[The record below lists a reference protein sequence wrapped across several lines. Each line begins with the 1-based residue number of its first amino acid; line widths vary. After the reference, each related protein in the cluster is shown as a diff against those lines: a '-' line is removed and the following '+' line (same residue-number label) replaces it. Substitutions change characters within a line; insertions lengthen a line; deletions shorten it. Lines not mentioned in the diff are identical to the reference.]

1 MSFYTSL
8 TGLKAATTELALTS
22 NNIANVGTSGF
33 KKSRAS
39 FGDIFAT
46 SPLQKSTSVVG
57 QGVSLK
63 EVRQEFSQGNVEFSS
78 NTLDLA
84 ISGEGF
90 FPLKSADGLTDIFT
104 RNGSF
109 VLNEQFNVVNSSG
122 QALLAAAVDS
132 SGKADLEKLSRLA
145 IPVSTSGQAKETSE
159 IQLALN
165 LPSDAEVIDAQ
176 FNRNNPATY
185 NKSTALSVYDSG
197 GNSYLATI
205 YYVKTANATANSPT
219 NKYQTY
225 VFVGDDQVNPALQQ
239 ATDDNQELLYVN
251 KYGVLKP
258 FSEVEDLL
266 VNRKTQKFSL
276 DDLTDVRTSVPA
288 TVEGAKLPNDLT
300 ADQGYNFS
308 SGSLSPAQLKNFM
321 TVDVDNSGNP
331 VTVDLSALGNNNV
344 KYTGVEI
351 ASIIQNQLNTKFGD
365 ERFFDLLSDSSRTFK
380 VNFTSGGTTSVVAV
394 DLGSTFDTDAK
405 KLSATTEQVVAAIQ
419 AKLDSAANVV
429 DGVNQGGLGTG
440 KVTVSYDYATREFL
454 FKPSSSADTVALNS
468 NSTNNLFKTSPT
480 LAAVDSNGSYGQTV
494 TPNGELQRVANE
506 QRYGIQVAYDG
517 AKQTFSFSS
526 GTTGD
531 TSQVDVNFS
540 VPTFAPSV
548 AAKSTFTAGD
558 TFTND
563 KVTVLTMGDAVM
575 SVTNDANA
583 TIDELITA
591 LKANANFDAS
601 KHQIEKDA
609 DGNLAAT
616 MLVAGAKTI
625 SLTNDG
631 AVKTAVVGADKTVA
645 GADNGATSGAL
656 DADGNKTLQ
665 ANLASAAFMGFEV
678 TGTADSKYSELPSDE
693 AVRGVVSLP
702 AIAQGSSIAVNVNNN
717 FSVDV
722 SNNTFVVS
730 VDDVKGTLVL
740 PTGSGY
746 TLDSF
751 IVELEK
757 GINQLA
763 SENGSTVSGVQV
775 AYDAT
780 TNGLVFTSGTTGTDS
795 FIKVSGSATWGLA
808 NIGSGRGTTTTW
820 IKPSQSADTVN
831 GVSVNKYIDEF
842 GVETASADGFS
853 TLPEWSPI
861 FLDKGELTFDT
872 SGNLVSPTGG
882 AQLDTVFLAGGRG
895 ALNLSIDYTGTT
907 QFSQA
912 FAVKAQSQDGSPEGD
927 LVGVDIGDDG
937 LVVASYSNGSQESLG
952 KIVLTT
958 FASNEGLRQN
968 GDSSYLSSAKSGAA
982 AFGEAGTAGFGTIR
996 AGARER
1002 SNVDLTTELVGLI
1015 TAQRNFQ
1022 ANAKAIETSSA
1033 LTSAIINI
1041 RS

>member
-145 IPVSTSGQAKETSE
+145 IPVSTSGQATETSE

-165 LPSDAEVIDAQ
+165 LPSDAEVIETQ
-176 FNRNNPATY
+176 FNRNNPNTY

-205 YYVKTANATANSPT
+205 YYVKTANATASAPT
-219 NKYQTY
+219 NKYQTF

-239 ATDDNQELLYVN
+239 ATDDNQEPLYVN
-251 KYGVLKP
+251 KYGVLQP
-258 FSEVEDLL
+258 FSAVEDLL
-266 VNRKTQKFSL
+266 VNRKTKKFSL

-300 ADQGYNFS
+300 ADQGFNFNTAVAGGAFS
-308 SGSLSPAQLKNFM
+308 TAQLKNFM

-331 VTVDLSALGNNNV
+331 ATVDLSALASNNRN
-344 KYTGVEI
+344 YTGVEL

-365 ERFFDLLSDSSRTFK
+365 ERFFDLSTASSRTFK
-380 VNFTSGGTTSVVAV
+380 VNFTSGGATTVANV
-394 DLGSTFDTDAK
+394 DLAATFDTDAK
-405 KLSATTEQVVAAIQ
+405 KLTATTDQVVAAIQ
-419 AKLDSAANVV
+419 AKLDAATNA
-429 DGVNQGGLGTG
+429 GGLGAD
-440 KVTVSYDYATREFL
+440 KVNVSYDYATREFL
-454 FKPSSSADTVALNS
+454 FNPASSGDTVALS
-468 NSTNNLFKTSPT
+468 SAATNNLFKTTPT
-480 LAAVDSNGSYGQTV
+480 LANVDATGSYGQTV
-494 TPNGELQRVANE
+494 TPNGALQRVANE
-506 QRYGIQVAYDG
+506 QRYGINVEYDG

-540 VPTFAPSV
+540 VPTF
-548 AAKSTFTAGD
+548 
-558 TFTND
+558 
-563 KVTVLTMGDAVM
+563 
-575 SVTNDANA
+575 NA
-583 TIDELITA
+583 TT
-591 LKANANFDAS
+591 
-601 KHQIEKDA
+601 
-609 DGNLAAT
+609 GVPT
-616 MLVAGAKTI
+616 
-625 SLTNDG
+625 G
-631 AVKTAVVGADKTVA
+631 AVDGE
-645 GADNGATSGAL
+645 
-656 DADGNKTLQ
+656 GNKTLQ
-665 ANLASAAFMGFEV
+665 ANLVSASFMGFEV
-678 TGTADSKYSELPSDE
+678 TGTADSKYSELPSAE

-702 AIAQGSSIAVNVNNN
+702 ATSQGSSIAVNVNNN
-717 FSVDV
+717 FSVDA

-740 PTGSGY
+740 PTSSGY

-763 SENGSTVSGVQV
+763 SSNGNTVSGVKV
-775 AYDAT
+775 AYDSA

-842 GVETASADGFS
+842 GVETASADGYS
-853 TLPEWSPI
+853 TLPEFSPI

>member
-90 FPLKSADGLTDIFT
+90 FPLKSADGLTDIYT

-145 IPVSTSGQAKETSE
+145 IPVSTSGQATETSE

-165 LPSDAEVIDAQ
+165 LPSDAEVIDAP

-300 ADQGYNFS
+300 ADQGFNFNS
-308 SGSLSPAQLKNFM
+308 AVSGGAFTTAQLKNFM

-331 VTVDLSALGNNNV
+331 ATVDLSALADENRN
-344 KYTGVEI
+344 YTGVEL
-351 ASIIQNQLNTKFGD
+351 ATIIQNQLNVKFGD
-365 ERFFDLLSDSSRTFK
+365 ERYFDLTTASARTFK
-380 VNFTSGGTTSVVAV
+380 VNLTSGGTTTVSSI
-394 DLGSTFDTDAK
+394 DLSTAFTTDAER
-405 KLSATTEQVVAAIQ
+405 LTATADQVVAAIQ
-419 AKLDSAANVV
+419 SQLDT
-429 DGVNQGGLGTG
+429 DLGAG
-440 KVTVSYDYATREFL
+440 EVTASYDFATREFL
-454 FKPSSSADTVALNS
+454 FQPSSSSDTVALS
-468 NSTNNLFKTSPT
+468 SDATNNLFKTSPT
-480 LAAVDSNGSYGQTV
+480 LVPVDSLGSYGQTV
-494 TPNGELQRVANE
+494 APNGELQRVSNE
-506 QRYGIQVAYDG
+506 QRYGIKVSYDG

-540 VPTFAPSV
+540 VPTFDATTGVPTG
-548 AAKSTFTAGD
+548 A
-558 TFTND
+558 TN
-563 KVTVLTMGDAVM
+563 
-575 SVTNDANA
+575 
-583 TIDELITA
+583 
-591 LKANANFDAS
+591 
-601 KHQIEKDA
+601 A
-609 DGNLAAT
+609 DGT
-616 MLVAGAKTI
+616 
-625 SLTNDG
+625 LT
-631 AVKTAVVGADKTVA
+631 
-645 GADNGATSGAL
+645 L
-656 DADGNKTLQ
+656 E
-665 ANLASAAFMGFEV
+665 ANLPSASFMGFEV
-678 TGTADSKYSELPSDE
+678 TGTSDSLYSELPSED

-702 AIAQGSSIAVNVNNN
+702 AVSRGSSIAVNVNNN
-717 FSVDV
+717 FSVDA

-763 SENGSTVSGVQV
+763 SDNGSTVSGVSVQ
-775 AYDAT
+775 YDSE

-982 AFGEAGTAGFGTIR
+982 TFGEAGTAGFGTIR

>member
-145 IPVSTSGQAKETSE
+145 IPVSTSGQAQETSE

-165 LPSDAEVIDAQ
+165 LPSDAEVIEAQ

-239 ATDDNQELLYVN
+239 ATDDNGELLFVN

-276 DDLTDVRTSVPA
+276 DDLNDVRTSVPA

-300 ADQGYNFS
+300 ADQGFNFS
-308 SGSLSPAQLKNFM
+308 TGVTNGDFTAAQLKNFL
-321 TVDVDNSGNP
+321 TVDVDNSGSP
-331 VTVDLSALGNNNV
+331 VTVDLSALAANDR
-344 KYTGVEI
+344 KYTGVELATI
-351 ASIIQNQLNTKFGD
+351 MQNQLNVKFGD
-365 ERFFDLLSDSSRTFK
+365 ERYFDLTTASARTFQ
-380 VNFTSGGTTSVVAV
+380 VNFTTGTTTTTANI
-394 DLGSTFDTDAK
+394 DLGTAFTTDAAR
-405 KLSATTEQVVAAIQ
+405 LSATTEQVVTALQTQIDAAIG
-419 AKLDSAANVV
+419 AGNV
-429 DGVNQGGLGTG
+429 TA
-440 KVTVSYDYATREFL
+440 SYDYANREFR
-454 FKPSSSADTVALNS
+454 FKPTASADTVSLSSAA
-468 NSTNNLFKTSPT
+468 TNNLFKTTPT
-480 LAAVDSNGSYGQTV
+480 LVPVDANGSYNATV
-494 TPNGELQRVANE
+494 TPNGGLQRVANE
-506 QRYGIQVAYDG
+506 QRYGIGVEYDG
-517 AKQTFSFSS
+517 ARQTFSFSS

-531 TSQVDVNFS
+531 TSQIDVNFS
-540 VPTFAPSV
+540 VPAF
-548 AAKSTFTAGD
+548 
-558 TFTND
+558 
-563 KVTVLTMGDAVM
+563 
-575 SVTNDANA
+575 DANGVPTGA
-583 TIDELITA
+583 V
-591 LKANANFDAS
+591 DA
-601 KHQIEKDA
+601 Q
-609 DGNLAAT
+609 GNKILQTNLPAAT
-616 MLVAGAKTI
+616 
-625 SLTNDG
+625 
-631 AVKTAVVGADKTVA
+631 
-645 GADNGATSGAL
+645 
-656 DADGNKTLQ
+656 
-665 ANLASAAFMGFEV
+665 FMGFEV
-678 TGTADSKYSELPSDE
+678 TNTADSLYSQVPSDD

-702 AIAQGSSIAVNVNNN
+702 AVSRGSSIAVNVNNN
-717 FSVDV
+717 FSVDA

-730 VDDVKGTLVL
+730 VDDVKGTLVI

-751 IVELEK
+751 IIELEK

-763 SENGSTVSGVQV
+763 SENGNTVSGVSV
-775 AYDAT
+775 EYDPNS
-780 TNGLVFTSGTTGTDS
+780 NGLVFTSGTTGTDS

-808 NIGSGRGTTTTW
+808 NIGSGRGETTTW
-820 IKPSQSADTVN
+820 IKPSQSADEVN
-831 GVSVNKYIDEF
+831 GVSINKYIDEF
-842 GVETASADGFS
+842 GNETASADGFT
-853 TLPEWSPI
+853 TLPEFSPI
-861 FLDKGELTFDT
+861 YLDKGELTFDT

-982 AFGEAGTAGFGTIR
+982 TFGEAGTAGFGTIR

>member
-145 IPVSTSGQAKETSE
+145 IPVSTSGQAQETSE

-165 LPSDAEVIDAQ
+165 LPSDAEVIEAQ

-239 ATDDNQELLYVN
+239 ATDDNGEKMFVN

-276 DDLTDVRTSVPA
+276 DDLNDVRTSVPA

-300 ADQGYNFS
+300 ADQGFNFS
-308 SGSLSPAQLKNFM
+308 TGVTNGDFTAAQLKNFL
-321 TVDVDNSGNP
+321 TVDVDNSGSP
-331 VTVDLSALGNNNV
+331 VTVDLSALAANDR
-344 KYTGVEI
+344 KYTGVELATI
-351 ASIIQNQLNTKFGD
+351 MQNQLNVKFGD
-365 ERFFDLLSDSSRTFK
+365 ERYFDLTTASARTFQ
-380 VNFTSGGTTSVVAV
+380 VNFTTGTTTTTANI
-394 DLGSTFDTDAK
+394 DLGTAFTTDAAR
-405 KLSATTEQVVAAIQ
+405 LTATTEQVVTALQTQIDAAIG
-419 AKLDSAANVV
+419 AGNV
-429 DGVNQGGLGTG
+429 TA
-440 KVTVSYDYATREFL
+440 SYDYANREFR
-454 FKPSSSADTVALNS
+454 FKPTASADTVSLSSAA
-468 NSTNNLFKTSPT
+468 TNNLFKTTPT
-480 LAAVDSNGSYGQTV
+480 LVPVDANGSYNATV
-494 TPNGELQRVANE
+494 TPNGGLQRVANE
-506 QRYGIQVAYDG
+506 QRYGIGVEYDG
-517 AKQTFSFSS
+517 ARQTFSFSS

-531 TSQVDVNFS
+531 TSQIDVNFS
-540 VPTFAPSV
+540 VPAF
-548 AAKSTFTAGD
+548 
-558 TFTND
+558 
-563 KVTVLTMGDAVM
+563 
-575 SVTNDANA
+575 DANGVP
-583 TIDELITA
+583 T
-591 LKANANFDAS
+591 
-601 KHQIEKDA
+601 
-609 DGNLAAT
+609 
-616 MLVAGAKTI
+616 
-625 SLTNDG
+625 G
-631 AVKTAVVGADKTVA
+631 AV
-645 GADNGATSGAL
+645 
-656 DADGNKTLQ
+656 DAQGNKTLQ
-665 ANLASAAFMGFEV
+665 TNLPAATFMGFEV
-678 TGTADSKYSELPSDE
+678 TNTADSLYSQLPSDD

-702 AIAQGSSIAVNVNNN
+702 AVSRGSSIAVNVNNN
-717 FSVDV
+717 FSVDA

-730 VDDVKGTLVL
+730 VDDVKGTLVI

-751 IVELEK
+751 IIELEK

-763 SENGSTVSGVQV
+763 SENGNTVSGVSV
-775 AYDAT
+775 EYDPNS
-780 TNGLVFTSGTTGTDS
+780 NGLVFTSGTTGTDS

-808 NIGSGRGTTTTW
+808 NIGSGRGETTTW
-820 IKPSQSADTVN
+820 IKPSQSADEVN
-831 GVSVNKYIDEF
+831 GVSINKYIDEF
-842 GVETASADGFS
+842 GNETASADGFT
-853 TLPEWSPI
+853 TLPEFSPI
-861 FLDKGELTFDT
+861 YLDKGELTFDT

-982 AFGEAGTAGFGTIR
+982 TFGEAGTAGFGTIR

>member
-145 IPVSTSGQAKETSE
+145 IPVSTSGQATETSE

-165 LPSDAEVIDAQ
+165 LPSDAEVIEAQ
-176 FNRNNPATY
+176 FNRNNPNTY

-205 YYVKTANATANSPT
+205 YYVKTANATASAPT

-239 ATDDNQELLYVN
+239 ATDPNQERLYVN
-251 KYGVLKP
+251 KYGVLQP
-258 FSEVEDLL
+258 FSAVEDLL

-300 ADQGYNFS
+300 ADQGFNFKAAVTANEFS
-308 SGSLSPAQLKNFM
+308 SAQLKNFM

-331 VTVDLSALGNNNV
+331 ATVDLSALALNDR
-344 KYTGVEI
+344 KYTGVEL

-365 ERFFDLLSDSSRTFK
+365 ERFFDLSTASSRTFK
-380 VNFTSGGTTSVVAV
+380 VNFTSGGATTVANV
-394 DLGSTFDTDAK
+394 DLAGTFDTDAK
-405 KLSATTEQVVAAIQ
+405 KLAATTDQVVAAIQ
-419 AKLDSAANVV
+419 AKLDAATSA
-429 DGVNQGGLGTG
+429 GGLGAD
-440 KVTVSYDYATREFL
+440 KVNVSYDYATREFL
-454 FKPSSSADTVALNS
+454 FKPASSADTVALS
-468 NSTNNLFKTSPT
+468 SAATNNLFKTTPT
-480 LAAVDSNGSYGQTV
+480 LATVDANGSYGQTV
-494 TPNGELQRVANE
+494 TPNGALQRVANE
-506 QRYGIQVAYDG
+506 QRYGINVAYDG

-540 VPTFAPSV
+540 VPKF
-548 AAKSTFTAGD
+548 
-558 TFTND
+558 
-563 KVTVLTMGDAVM
+563 
-575 SVTNDANA
+575 NA
-583 TIDELITA
+583 TTGAPTGAVDG
-591 LKANANFDAS
+591 
-601 KHQIEKDA
+601 
-609 DGNLAAT
+609 DGNLE
-616 MLVAGAKTI
+616 LE
-625 SLTNDG
+625 
-631 AVKTAVVGADKTVA
+631 
-645 GADNGATSGAL
+645 
-656 DADGNKTLQ
+656 
-665 ANLASAAFMGFEV
+665 ANLVSAAFMGFEV
-678 TGTADSKYSELPSDE
+678 TGTTDSKYSELPSEE

-702 AIAQGSSIAVNVNNN
+702 AISQGSSIAVNVNNN
-717 FSVDV
+717 FSVDA

-740 PTGSGY
+740 PTSSGY

-763 SENGSTVSGVQV
+763 SANGSTVSGVKV
-775 AYDAT
+775 AYDSA

>member
-145 IPVSTSGQAKETSE
+145 IPVSTSGQAQETSE

-165 LPSDAEVIDAQ
+165 LPSDAEVIEAQ

-239 ATDDNQELLYVN
+239 ATDDNGELLFVN

-276 DDLTDVRTSVPA
+276 DDLNDVRTSVPA

-300 ADQGYNFS
+300 ADQGFNFS
-308 SGSLSPAQLKNFM
+308 TGITNGDFTAGQLKNFL
-321 TVDVDNSGNP
+321 TVDVDNSGSP
-331 VTVDLSALGNNNV
+331 VTVDLSALAANDR
-344 KYTGVEI
+344 KYTGVELATI
-351 ASIIQNQLNTKFGD
+351 MQNQLNVKFGD
-365 ERFFDLLSDSSRTFK
+365 ERYFDLTTASARTFQ
-380 VNFTSGGTTSVVAV
+380 VNFTTGTTTTTANI
-394 DLGSTFDTDAK
+394 DLGTAFTTDAARVT
-405 KLSATTEQVVAAIQ
+405 ATTEQVVTALQTQIDAAIG
-419 AKLDSAANVV
+419 AGNV
-429 DGVNQGGLGTG
+429 TA
-440 KVTVSYDYATREFL
+440 SYDYANREFR
-454 FKPSSSADTVALNS
+454 FKPTASADTVSLSSAA
-468 NSTNNLFKTSPT
+468 TNNLFKTTPT
-480 LAAVDSNGSYGQTV
+480 LVPVDANGSYNATV
-494 TPNGELQRVANE
+494 TPNGGLQRVANE
-506 QRYGIQVAYDG
+506 QRYGIGVEYDG
-517 AKQTFSFSS
+517 ARQTFSFSS

-531 TSQVDVNFS
+531 TSQIDVNFS
-540 VPTFAPSV
+540 VPAF
-548 AAKSTFTAGD
+548 
-558 TFTND
+558 
-563 KVTVLTMGDAVM
+563 
-575 SVTNDANA
+575 DANGVP
-583 TIDELITA
+583 T
-591 LKANANFDAS
+591 
-601 KHQIEKDA
+601 
-609 DGNLAAT
+609 
-616 MLVAGAKTI
+616 
-625 SLTNDG
+625 G
-631 AVKTAVVGADKTVA
+631 AV
-645 GADNGATSGAL
+645 
-656 DADGNKTLQ
+656 DAQGNKTLQ
-665 ANLASAAFMGFEV
+665 TNLPAATFMGFEV
-678 TGTADSKYSELPSDE
+678 TNTADSLYSQLPSDD

-702 AIAQGSSIAVNVNNN
+702 AVSRGSSIAVNVNNN
-717 FSVDV
+717 FSVDA

-730 VDDVKGTLVL
+730 VDDVKGTLVI

-751 IVELEK
+751 IIELEK

-763 SENGSTVSGVQV
+763 SENGNTVSGVSV
-775 AYDAT
+775 EYDPNS
-780 TNGLVFTSGTTGTDS
+780 NGLVFTSGTTGTDS

-808 NIGSGRGTTTTW
+808 NIGSGRGETTTW
-820 IKPSQSADTVN
+820 IKPSQSADEVN
-831 GVSVNKYIDEF
+831 GVSINKYIDEF
-842 GVETASADGFS
+842 GNETASADGFT
-853 TLPEWSPI
+853 TLPEFSPI
-861 FLDKGELTFDT
+861 YLDKGELTFDT

-982 AFGEAGTAGFGTIR
+982 TFGEAGTAGFGTIR

>member
-145 IPVSTSGQAKETSE
+145 IPVSTSGQALETSQIE
-159 IQLALN
+159 LALN
-165 LPSDAEVIDAQ
+165 LPSDAEVITAP
-176 FNRNNPATY
+176 FNRNNPDTY
-185 NKSTALSVYDSG
+185 NKSTALSVYDAG

-205 YYVKTANATANSPT
+205 YYVKTANATANSPS

-239 ATDDNQELLYVN
+239 VTDDNLEEVYVN

-266 VNRKTQKFSL
+266 VNRKTQKFAL

-288 TVEGAKLPNDLT
+288 TVVGSKLPNDLT
-300 ADQGYNFS
+300 ADQGFNFS
-308 SGSLSPAQLKNFM
+308 TSAYTAADLRNFM
-321 TVDVDNSGNP
+321 TVDIDDSGNP
-331 VTVDLSALGNNNV
+331 VTVDLSSFKSENRNI
-344 KYTGVEI
+344 TGVEL
-351 ASIIQNQLNTKFGD
+351 AQFIQNQLNVKFGD
-365 ERFFDLLSDSSRTFK
+365 DRYFDLTTTSSQTFT
-380 VNFTSGGTTSVVAV
+380 VNYADTSGTTTVDV
-394 DLGSTFDTDAK
+394 DLGTTFN
-405 KLSATTEQVVAAIQ
+405 TEQLQRTATVDAVVEDIQ
-419 AKLDSAANVV
+419 SQIDATLTN
-429 DGVNQGGLGTG
+429 GE
-440 KVTVSYDYATREFL
+440 VTVSYDFASRTFRFM
-454 FKPSSSADTVALNS
+454 PSSSSDTVSLSSA
-468 NSTNNLFKTSPT
+468 STNNLFKTTPT
-480 LAAVDSNGSYGQTV
+480 PSAVDSDGLYGETI
-494 TPNGELQRVANE
+494 TPNGELIRAASE
-506 QRYGIQVAYDG
+506 QRFGMGVSYDG
-517 AKQTFSFSS
+517 AQQTFSFSS

-531 TSQVDVNFS
+531 TSQIALNFS
-540 VPTFAPSV
+540 VPEYDTTS
-548 AAKSTFTAGD
+548 GD
-558 TFTND
+558 QLLDN
-563 KVTVLTMGDAVM
+563 
-575 SVTNDANA
+575 
-583 TIDELITA
+583 
-591 LKANANFDAS
+591 
-601 KHQIEKDA
+601 
-609 DGNLAAT
+609 DGNLTGTLTAQVDFAT
-616 MLVAGAKTI
+616 
-625 SLTNDG
+625 
-631 AVKTAVVGADKTVA
+631 
-645 GADNGATSGAL
+645 
-656 DADGNKTLQ
+656 
-665 ANLASAAFMGFEV
+665 FMGFEV
-678 TGTADSKYSELPSDE
+678 TGTTDSQYSELPSDE
-693 AVRGVVSLP
+693 AIRGVVSLP
-702 AIAQGSSIAVNVNNN
+702 AITRGSSIAVNVNNN
-717 FSVDV
+717 FSVDA

-730 VDDVKGTLVL
+730 VNDVKGTLVL
-740 PTGSGY
+740 PTSSGY

-751 IVELEK
+751 IIELEK

-763 SENGSTVSGVQV
+763 SDSGSTVSGVTV
-775 AYDAT
+775 EYDPDS
-780 TNGLVFTSGTTGTDS
+780 NGLVFTTGTTGTDS
-795 FIKVSGSATWGLA
+795 FIKVSGSATWGMA
-808 NIGSGRGTTTTW
+808 NIESGRGTTTTW
-820 IKPSQSADTVN
+820 IKPRQSADIVN
-831 GVSVNKYIDEF
+831 NVAVNKYIDEF
-842 GVETASADGFS
+842 GNETASADGFS

-895 ALNLSIDYTGTT
+895 ALNLNIDYTGTT

-912 FAVKAQSQDGSPEGD
+912 FAVKSQSQDGSPEGD

-952 KIVLTT
+952 KIVLVT
-958 FASNEGLRQN
+958 FPSNEGLRQN

-982 AFGEAGTAGFGTIR
+982 TFGEAGTAGFGTIR

>member
-145 IPVSTSGQAKETSE
+145 IPVSTSGQAQETSE

-165 LPSDAEVIDAQ
+165 LPSDAEVIDVP
-176 FNRNNPATY
+176 FNRNNSATY

-239 ATDDNQELLYVN
+239 ATDDNGELLFVN

-276 DDLTDVRTSVPA
+276 DDLNDVRTSVPA

-300 ADQGYNFS
+300 ADQGFNFKTAVGNNDFS
-308 SGSLSPAQLKNFM
+308 TAQLKNFL

-331 VTVDLSALGNNNV
+331 VTVDLSSLATNDR
-344 KYTGVEI
+344 KYTGVEL
-351 ASIIQNQLNTKFGD
+351 ATFIQNQLNVKFGD
-365 ERFFDLLSDSSRTFK
+365 ERYFDLTTASSRTFK
-380 VNFTSGGTTSVVAV
+380 VNFTSGGATTVANV
-394 DLGSTFDTDAK
+394 DLATTFDTDAK
-405 KLSATTEQVVAAIQ
+405 KLAATTDQVVAAIQ
-419 AKLDSAANVV
+419 AKLDAATSA
-429 DGVNQGGLGTG
+429 GGLGAG

-454 FKPSSSADTVALNS
+454 FKPASSSDTVALS
-468 NSTNNLFKTSPT
+468 SAATNNLFKTTPT
-480 LAAVDSNGSYGQTV
+480 LAPVDATGSYGQTV
-494 TPNGELQRVANE
+494 TPNGALQRVANE
-506 QRYGIQVAYDG
+506 QRYGINVEYDG
-517 AKQTFSFSS
+517 ARQTFSFSS

-531 TSQVDVNFS
+531 TSQIDVNFS
-540 VPTFAPSV
+540 VPTF
-548 AAKSTFTAGD
+548 
-558 TFTND
+558 
-563 KVTVLTMGDAVM
+563 
-575 SVTNDANA
+575 NA
-583 TIDELITA
+583 TTGIPT
-591 LKANANFDAS
+591 
-601 KHQIEKDA
+601 
-609 DGNLAAT
+609 
-616 MLVAGAKTI
+616 
-625 SLTNDG
+625 G
-631 AVKTAVVGADKTVA
+631 AVDGQGDKTLE
-645 GADNGATSGAL
+645 T
-656 DADGNKTLQ
+656 
-665 ANLASAAFMGFEV
+665 NLPAAAFMGFEV
-678 TGTADSKYSELPSDE
+678 TNTTDSLYQELPSDE

-702 AIAQGSSIAVNVNNN
+702 AISQGSSIAVNVNNN
-717 FSVDV
+717 FSVDA

-730 VDDVKGTLVL
+730 VDDVKGTLVI

-751 IVELEK
+751 IIELEK

-763 SENGSTVSGVQV
+763 SENGNTVSGVTV
-775 AYDAT
+775 EYDSN

-820 IKPSQSADTVN
+820 IKPSQAADVVN
-831 GVSVNKYIDEF
+831 GVSINKYIDEF
-842 GVETASADGFS
+842 GNETASADGFT
-853 TLPEWSPI
+853 TLPEFSPI

-982 AFGEAGTAGFGTIR
+982 TFGEAGTAGFGTIR

>member
-90 FPLKSADGLTDIFT
+90 FPLKSADGLTDIYT

-145 IPVSTSGQAKETSE
+145 IPVSTSGQATETSE

-239 ATDDNQELLYVN
+239 ATDENQELLYVN

-300 ADQGYNFS
+300 ADQGFNFS
-308 SGSLSPAQLKNFM
+308 AGVTGGTFTAAQLKNFM

-331 VTVDLSALGNNNV
+331 ATVDLSSLADNNK
-344 KYTGVEI
+344 KYTGVEL
-351 ASIIQNQLNTKFGD
+351 AGIIQNQLNVKFGD
-365 ERFFDLLSDSSRTFK
+365 ERYFDLTTDSARTFK
-380 VNFTSGGTTSVVAV
+380 VNFTTGGSTTVAAV
-394 DLGSTFDTDAK
+394 DLSTAFTTDAAR
-405 KLSATTEQVVAAIQ
+405 LTATTEQVVDAIQ
-419 AKLDSAANVV
+419 AQLDETLG
-429 DGVNQGGLGTG
+429 DGE
-440 KVTVSYDYATREFL
+440 VTASYDYAGREFL
-454 FKPSSSADTVALNS
+454 FNAASSSDTVTLSSDA
-468 NSTNNLFKTSPT
+468 TNNLFRTTPT
-480 LAAVDSNGSYGQTV
+480 VVAVDSNGSYGQTV

-506 QRYGIQVAYDG
+506 QRYGIKVSYDG

-540 VPTFAPSV
+540 VPTF
-548 AAKSTFTAGD
+548 
-558 TFTND
+558 
-563 KVTVLTMGDAVM
+563 
-575 SVTNDANA
+575 NA
-583 TIDELITA
+583 TTGVPTGA
-591 LKANANFDAS
+591 A
-601 KHQIEKDA
+601 DA
-609 DGNLAAT
+609 DGNP
-616 MLVAGAKTI
+616 
-625 SLTNDG
+625 
-631 AVKTAVVGADKTVA
+631 
-645 GADNGATSGAL
+645 
-656 DADGNKTLQ
+656 TLQ
-665 ANLASAAFMGFEV
+665 ANLASASFMGFEV
-678 TGTADSKYSELPSDE
+678 TGTADSLYSELPSEE

-702 AIAQGSSIAVNVNNN
+702 AVSQGSSIAVNVNNN
-717 FSVDV
+717 FSVDA

-763 SENGSTVSGVQV
+763 SDNGSTVSGVSV
-775 AYDAT
+775 NYDPES
-780 TNGLVFTSGTTGTDS
+780 NGLVFTSGTTGTDS

-820 IKPSQSADTVN
+820 IKPSQSADSVN

>member
-90 FPLKSADGLTDIFT
+90 FPLKSADGLTDIYT

-145 IPVSTSGQAKETSE
+145 IPVSTSGQATETSE

-239 ATDDNQELLYVN
+239 ATDENQELLYVN

-300 ADQGYNFS
+300 ADQGYNFNAAVA
-308 SGSLSPAQLKNFM
+308 GGAFTAAQLKNFM

-331 VTVDLSALGNNNV
+331 ATVDLSALASNNV
-344 KYTGVEI
+344 NYTGVEI
-351 ASIIQNQLNTKFGD
+351 ASIIQNQLNSKFGD
-365 ERFFDLLSDSSRTFK
+365 ERFYDLSTASARTFK
-380 VNFTSGGTTSVVAV
+380 VNFTSGGNTTVAAI
-394 DLGSTFDTDAK
+394 DLGTTFTTDAA
-405 KLSATTEQVVAAIQ
+405 KLSATTDQVVAAIQ
-419 AKLDSAANVV
+419 AKLDSATDA
-429 DGVNQGGLGTG
+429 GGLGAD
-440 KVTVSYDYATREFL
+440 KVTVSYDYASREFL
-454 FKPSSSADTVALNS
+454 FKPSSSADSVALS
-468 NSTNNLFKTSPT
+468 SAATNNLFKTSPT
-480 LAAVDSNGSYGQTV
+480 LATVDSNGSYGQTV
-494 TPNGELQRVANE
+494 TPNGDLQRVANE

-540 VPTFAPSV
+540 VPTF
-548 AAKSTFTAGD
+548 
-558 TFTND
+558 
-563 KVTVLTMGDAVM
+563 
-575 SVTNDANA
+575 
-583 TIDELITA
+583 
-591 LKANANFDAS
+591 
-601 KHQIEKDA
+601 DA
-609 DGNLAAT
+609 DTGVPT
-616 MLVAGAKTI
+616 
-625 SLTNDG
+625 G
-631 AVKTAVVGADKTVA
+631 AVDG
-645 GADNGATSGAL
+645 
-656 DADGNKTLQ
+656 DGNKTLQ
-665 ANLASAAFMGFEV
+665 ANLESAAFMGFEV
-678 TGTADSKYSELPSDE
+678 TGTADSKYSELPSDD

-717 FSVDV
+717 FSVDA

-740 PTGSGY
+740 PTSSGY

-751 IVELEK
+751 IIELEK

-763 SENGSTVSGVQV
+763 STNGSTVSGVKV
-775 AYDAT
+775 AYDAA

>member
-46 SPLQKSTSVVG
+46 SPLQKSTAVVG

-90 FPLKSADGLTDIFT
+90 FPLKSADGLTDIYT

-145 IPVSTSGQAKETSE
+145 IPVSTSGQATETSE

-165 LPSDAEVIDAQ
+165 LPSDAEVIDAP

-239 ATDDNQELLYVN
+239 ATDDNQERLYVN
-251 KYGVLKP
+251 QYGVLKP

-308 SGSLSPAQLKNFM
+308 TAVSGGAFTAAQLKNFM

-331 VTVDLSALGNNNV
+331 ATVDLSSLASDNRN
-344 KYTGVEI
+344 YTGVEL
-351 ASIIQNQLNTKFGD
+351 ATIIQNQLNTKFGD
-365 ERFFDLLSDSSRTFK
+365 ERFFDLSTGSSRTFK
-380 VNFTSGGTTSVVAV
+380 VNFTTGGATTVASV
-394 DLGSTFDTDAK
+394 DLGATFDTDAK
-405 KLSATTEQVVAAIQ
+405 KLAATTGQVVAAIQ
-419 AKLDSAANVV
+419 AKLNAATSA
-429 DGVNQGGLGTG
+429 GGLGAD
-440 KVTVSYDYATREFL
+440 KVKVSYDYATREFL
-454 FKPSSSADTVALNS
+454 FKPTSSGDAVALSSSA
-468 NSTNNLFKTSPT
+468 TNNLFKTSPT
-480 LAAVDSNGSYGQTV
+480 LAAVDSSGSYGQTV

-506 QRYGIQVAYDG
+506 QRYGIKVAYDG

-531 TSQVDVNFS
+531 TSQVDINFS
-540 VPTFAPSV
+540 VPTFNGTTGVP
-548 AAKSTFTAGD
+548 T
-558 TFTND
+558 
-563 KVTVLTMGDAVM
+563 
-575 SVTNDANA
+575 
-583 TIDELITA
+583 
-591 LKANANFDAS
+591 
-601 KHQIEKDA
+601 
-609 DGNLAAT
+609 
-616 MLVAGAKTI
+616 
-625 SLTNDG
+625 G
-631 AVKTAVVGADKTVA
+631 AVD
-645 GADNGATSGAL
+645 S
-656 DADGNKTLQ
+656 DGNKTLQ
-665 ANLASAAFMGFEV
+665 ANLPSASFMGFEV
-678 TGTADSKYSELPSDE
+678 TGTADSLYSELPSDE

-702 AIAQGSSIAVNVNNN
+702 AVSQGSSIAVNVNNN
-717 FSVDV
+717 FSVDA

-763 SENGSTVSGVQV
+763 SENGSSVSGVSV
-775 AYDAT
+775 EYNSE

>member
-90 FPLKSADGLTDIFT
+90 FPLKSADGLTDIYT

-145 IPVSTSGQAKETSE
+145 IPVSTSGQATETSE

-308 SGSLSPAQLKNFM
+308 TAVAGGAFTAAQLKNFM

-331 VTVDLSALGNNNV
+331 ATVDLSALANNNV
-344 KYTGVEI
+344 NYTGVEI
-351 ASIIQNQLNTKFGD
+351 ASIIQNQLNSKFGD
-365 ERFFDLLSDSSRTFK
+365 ERFYDLSTASARTFK
-380 VNFTSGGTTSVVAV
+380 VNFTSGGNTTVAAI
-394 DLGSTFDTDAK
+394 DLGTTFTTDAA
-405 KLSATTEQVVAAIQ
+405 KLSATTDQVVAAIQ
-419 AKLDSAANVV
+419 AKLDSATDA
-429 DGVNQGGLGTG
+429 GGLGAD
-440 KVTVSYDYATREFL
+440 KVTVSYDYASREFL
-454 FKPSSSADTVALNS
+454 FKPSSSADSVALS
-468 NSTNNLFKTSPT
+468 SAATNNLFKTSPT
-480 LAAVDSNGSYGQTV
+480 LATVDSNGSYGQTV
-494 TPNGELQRVANE
+494 TPNGDLQRVANE

-531 TSQVDVNFS
+531 TSQVDINFS
-540 VPTFAPSV
+540 VPTFNA
-548 AAKSTFTAGD
+548 D
-558 TFTND
+558 TGVPT
-563 KVTVLTMGDAVM
+563 
-575 SVTNDANA
+575 
-583 TIDELITA
+583 
-591 LKANANFDAS
+591 
-601 KHQIEKDA
+601 
-609 DGNLAAT
+609 
-616 MLVAGAKTI
+616 
-625 SLTNDG
+625 G
-631 AVKTAVVGADKTVA
+631 AVDG
-645 GADNGATSGAL
+645 
-656 DADGNKTLQ
+656 DGNKTLQ
-665 ANLASAAFMGFEV
+665 ANLLSAAFMGFEV
-678 TGTADSKYSELPSDE
+678 TGTTDSKYSELPSDD

-717 FSVDV
+717 FSVDA

-740 PTGSGY
+740 PTSSGY

-751 IVELEK
+751 IIELEK

-763 SENGSTVSGVQV
+763 SSNGSTVSGVKV
-775 AYDAT
+775 AYDAA

>member
-1 MSFYTSL
+1 
-8 TGLKAATTELALTS
+8 
-22 NNIANVGTSGF
+22 
-33 KKSRAS
+33 
-39 FGDIFAT
+39 
-46 SPLQKSTSVVG
+46 
-57 QGVSLK
+57 GV
-63 EVRQEFSQGNVEFSS
+63 QVE
-78 NTLDLA
+78 
-84 ISGEGF
+84 
-90 FPLKSADGLTDIFT
+90 
-104 RNGSF
+104 
-109 VLNEQFNVVNSSG
+109 
-122 QALLAAAVDS
+122 
-132 SGKADLEKLSRLA
+132 
-145 IPVSTSGQAKETSE
+145 
-159 IQLALN
+159 
-165 LPSDAEVIDAQ
+165 
-176 FNRNNPATY
+176 
-185 NKSTALSVYDSG
+185 
-197 GNSYLATI
+197 
-205 YYVKTANATANSPT
+205 
-219 NKYQTY
+219 
-225 VFVGDDQVNPALQQ
+225 
-239 ATDDNQELLYVN
+239 
-251 KYGVLKP
+251 
-258 FSEVEDLL
+258 
-266 VNRKTQKFSL
+266 
-276 DDLTDVRTSVPA
+276 
-288 TVEGAKLPNDLT
+288 
-300 ADQGYNFS
+300 
-308 SGSLSPAQLKNFM
+308 
-321 TVDVDNSGNP
+321 
-331 VTVDLSALGNNNV
+331 
-344 KYTGVEI
+344 
-351 ASIIQNQLNTKFGD
+351 
-365 ERFFDLLSDSSRTFK
+365 
-380 VNFTSGGTTSVVAV
+380 
-394 DLGSTFDTDAK
+394 
-405 KLSATTEQVVAAIQ
+405 
-419 AKLDSAANVV
+419 
-429 DGVNQGGLGTG
+429 
-440 KVTVSYDYATREFL
+440 
-454 FKPSSSADTVALNS
+454 
-468 NSTNNLFKTSPT
+468 
-480 LAAVDSNGSYGQTV
+480 
-494 TPNGELQRVANE
+494 
-506 QRYGIQVAYDG
+506 YDG

-540 VPTFAPSV
+540 VPTF
-548 AAKSTFTAGD
+548 
-558 TFTND
+558 
-563 KVTVLTMGDAVM
+563 DATTGVPTGA
-575 SVTNDANA
+575 V
-583 TIDELITA
+583 
-591 LKANANFDAS
+591 
-601 KHQIEKDA
+601 DA
-609 DGNLAAT
+609 DGN
-616 MLVAGAKTI
+616 
-625 SLTNDG
+625 N
-631 AVKTAVVGADKTVA
+631 
-645 GADNGATSGAL
+645 
-656 DADGNKTLQ
+656 TLQ
-665 ANLASAAFMGFEV
+665 ANLLSAAFMGFEV
-678 TGTADSKYSELPSDE
+678 TGTADSQYSQLPSDE

-702 AIAQGSSIAVNVNNN
+702 AISQGSSIAVNVNNN
-717 FSVDV
+717 FSVDA

-763 SENGSTVSGVQV
+763 SSNGSTVSGVQV
-775 AYDAT
+775 AYDST

>member
-145 IPVSTSGQAKETSE
+145 IPVSTSGQATETSE

-165 LPSDAEVIDAQ
+165 LPSDAEVIETQ
-176 FNRNNPATY
+176 FNRNNPNTY

-205 YYVKTANATANSPT
+205 YYVKTANATASAPT

-239 ATDDNQELLYVN
+239 ATDENQERLYVN
-251 KYGVLKP
+251 KYGVLQP
-258 FSEVEDLL
+258 FSAVEDLL

-300 ADQGYNFS
+300 ADQGFNFNTAVAGGAFS
-308 SGSLSPAQLKNFM
+308 AAQLKNFM

-331 VTVDLSALGNNNV
+331 ATVDLSALASNNQN
-344 KYTGVEI
+344 YTGVEL

-365 ERFFDLLSDSSRTFK
+365 ERFFDLSTASSRTFK
-380 VNFTSGGTTSVVAV
+380 VNFTSGGATTVANV
-394 DLGSTFDTDAK
+394 DLAATFDTDAK
-405 KLSATTEQVVAAIQ
+405 KLTATTSQVVAAIQ
-419 AKLDSAANVV
+419 AKLDAATNA
-429 DGVNQGGLGTG
+429 GGLGAD
-440 KVTVSYDYATREFL
+440 KVNVSYDYATREFL
-454 FKPSSSADTVALNS
+454 FNPASSGDTVALS
-468 NSTNNLFKTSPT
+468 SAATNNLFKTTPT
-480 LAAVDSNGSYGQTV
+480 LASVDANGSYGQTV
-494 TPNGELQRVANE
+494 TPNGALQRVANE
-506 QRYGIQVAYDG
+506 QRYGINVAYDG

-540 VPTFAPSV
+540 VPKF
-548 AAKSTFTAGD
+548 
-558 TFTND
+558 
-563 KVTVLTMGDAVM
+563 
-575 SVTNDANA
+575 NA
-583 TIDELITA
+583 TTGAPTGAVDG
-591 LKANANFDAS
+591 
-601 KHQIEKDA
+601 
-609 DGNLAAT
+609 DGNLE
-616 MLVAGAKTI
+616 LE
-625 SLTNDG
+625 
-631 AVKTAVVGADKTVA
+631 
-645 GADNGATSGAL
+645 
-656 DADGNKTLQ
+656 
-665 ANLASAAFMGFEV
+665 ANLVSAAFMGFEV
-678 TGTADSKYSELPSDE
+678 TGTADSEYSELPSEE

-702 AIAQGSSIAVNVNNN
+702 AISQGSSIAVNVNNN
-717 FSVDV
+717 FSVDA

-740 PTGSGY
+740 PTSSGY

-763 SENGSTVSGVQV
+763 SANGSTVSGVKV
-775 AYDAT
+775 AYDST

-842 GVETASADGFS
+842 GVETASADGYS
-853 TLPEWSPI
+853 TLPEFSPI

>member
-46 SPLQKSTSVVG
+46 SPLQKASSVVG

-90 FPLKSADGLTDIFT
+90 FPLKSSDGLTDIYT

-145 IPVSTSGQAKETSE
+145 IPVSTSGQATETSE

-165 LPSDAEVIDAQ
+165 LPSDASVIDVQ

-205 YYVKTANATANSPT
+205 YYVKTANATATSPT

-225 VFVGDDQVNPALQQ
+225 VYVGDDQVNPALQQ
-239 ATDDNQELLYVN
+239 ATDDNSERLYVN

-266 VNRKTQKFSL
+266 VNRKTQKFGL

-288 TVEGAKLPNDLT
+288 TVEGTKLPNDLT
-300 ADQGYNFS
+300 ADQGYNFQTNT
-308 SGSLSPAQLKNFM
+308 GAGQNFTAAQLKNFM
-321 TVDVDNSGNP
+321 TVDVENSGNP
-331 VTVDLSALGNNNV
+331 VTVDLSSLAANN
-344 KYTGVEI
+344 KAYTGVEI
-351 ASIIQNQLNTKFGD
+351 ASFIESQLNTKFGD
-365 ERFFDLLSDSSRTFK
+365 ERYFDLSTETNRNFK
-380 VNFTSGGTTSVVAV
+380 VDFTTGGASTVASI
-394 DLGSTFDTDAK
+394 DLGVVFDTEAK
-405 KLSATTEQVVAAIQ
+405 RLNATTEQVVAAIQ
-419 AKLDSAANVV
+419 AKLDSATNVV
-429 DGVNQGGLGTG
+429 DGANTGGLGAG
-440 KVTVSYDYATREFL
+440 KVNVSYDYAAREFKFL
-454 FKPSSSADTVALNS
+454 PTISSDTVKLGSDGS
-468 NSTNNLFKTSPT
+468 NSLFGTTSTFEPVS
-480 LAAVDSNGSYGQTV
+480 ANGSYGQTV
-494 TPNGELQRVANE
+494 TPNGELQRVASE
-506 QRYGIQVAYDG
+506 QRYGIKVEYDG
-517 AKQTFSFSS
+517 AQQTFSFSS

-531 TSQVDVNFS
+531 SSRVDVNFD
-540 VPTFAPSV
+540 VPV
-548 AAKSTFTAGD
+548 
-558 TFTND
+558 
-563 KVTVLTMGDAVM
+563 
-575 SVTNDANA
+575 
-583 TIDELITA
+583 
-591 LKANANFDAS
+591 FDATTGVPVGTT
-601 KHQIEKDA
+601 DA
-609 DGNLAAT
+609 EGNF
-616 MLVAGAKTI
+616 V
-625 SLTNDG
+625 
-631 AVKTAVVGADKTVA
+631 
-645 GADNGATSGAL
+645 
-656 DADGNKTLQ
+656 LQ
-665 ANLASAAFMGFEV
+665 ANAASATFAGF
-678 TGTADSKYSELPSDE
+678 ADGGLYSELPSAD

-702 AIAQGSSIAVNVNNN
+702 AVTQGSSIAVNVNNN
-717 FSVDV
+717 FSVDA

-740 PTGSGY
+740 PTSSGY

-763 SENGSTVSGVQV
+763 AENGSKVSGVNV
-775 AYDAT
+775 VYDPE
-780 TNGLVFTSGTTGTDS
+780 TNGLTFTSGTTGTDS

-820 IKPSQSADTVN
+820 IKPTQSADVVN
-831 GVSVNKYIDEF
+831 GVAVNKYIDEF

-861 FLDKGELTFDT
+861 YLDKGELTFDT

-912 FAVKAQSQDGSPEGD
+912 FAVKSQSQDGTPEGD

-937 LVVASYSNGSQESLG
+937 LVVASYSNGSQNSLG
-952 KIVLTT
+952 KIVLVT
-958 FASNEGLRQN
+958 FPSNEGLRQN
-968 GDSSYLSSAKSGAA
+968 GDSSYLASAKSGAA
-982 AFGEAGTAGFGTIR
+982 TFGEAGTAGFGTIR

-1033 LTSAIINI
+1033 LTSTIINI
-1041 RS
+1041 RA

>member
-46 SPLQKSTSVVG
+46 SPLQKASSVVG

-90 FPLKSADGLTDIFT
+90 FPLKSSDGLTDIYT

-145 IPVSTSGQAKETSE
+145 IPVSTSGQATETSE

-165 LPSDAEVIDAQ
+165 LPSDASVIDVQ

-205 YYVKTANATANSPT
+205 YYVKTANATATSPT

-225 VFVGDDQVNPALQQ
+225 VYVGDDQVNPALQQ
-239 ATDDNQELLYVN
+239 ATDDNSERLYVN

-266 VNRKTQKFSL
+266 VNRKTQKFGL

-308 SGSLSPAQLKNFM
+308 TNTGDGKNFTTAQLKNFM
-321 TVDVDNSGNP
+321 TVDVENSGNP
-331 VTVDLSALGNNNV
+331 VTVDLSSLASNN
-344 KYTGVEI
+344 KAYTGVEI
-351 ASIIQNQLNTKFGD
+351 ASFIESQLNTKFGD
-365 ERFFDLLSDSSRTFK
+365 ERYFDLSTGSNRNFK
-380 VNFTSGGTTSVVAV
+380 VDFTSGGASTIASI
-394 DLGSTFDTDAK
+394 DLGVVFDTEAK
-405 KLSATTEQVVAAIQ
+405 RLNATTEQVVEAIQ
-419 AKLDSAANVV
+419 AKLDSAVNVV
-429 DGVNQGGLGTG
+429 NGANTGGLGAG
-440 KVTVSYDYATREFL
+440 KVNVSYDYAAREFKFLPTISSDIVKLGSDGSNGL
-454 FKPSSSADTVALNS
+454 FGTT
-468 NSTNNLFKTSPT
+468 STFESVTAS
-480 LAAVDSNGSYGQTV
+480 GSYGQTV
-494 TPNGELQRVANE
+494 TPNGELQRVASE
-506 QRYGIQVAYDG
+506 QRYGIKVEYDG
-517 AKQTFSFSS
+517 AQQTFSFSS

-531 TSQVDVNFS
+531 TSRVDVNFD
-540 VPTFAPSV
+540 VPV
-548 AAKSTFTAGD
+548 
-558 TFTND
+558 
-563 KVTVLTMGDAVM
+563 
-575 SVTNDANA
+575 
-583 TIDELITA
+583 
-591 LKANANFDAS
+591 FDATTGVPVGTT
-601 KHQIEKDA
+601 DA
-609 DGNLAAT
+609 EGNF
-616 MLVAGAKTI
+616 V
-625 SLTNDG
+625 
-631 AVKTAVVGADKTVA
+631 
-645 GADNGATSGAL
+645 
-656 DADGNKTLQ
+656 LQ
-665 ANLASAAFMGFEV
+665 ANAPAATFAGF
-678 TGTADSKYSELPSDE
+678 ADGGLYSELPSAE

-702 AIAQGSSIAVNVNNN
+702 AVTQGSSIAVNVNNN
-717 FSVDV
+717 FSVDA

-740 PTGSGY
+740 PTSSGY

-763 SENGSTVSGVQV
+763 AENGSKVSGVKV
-775 AYDAT
+775 VYDPE
-780 TNGLVFTSGTTGTDS
+780 TNGLTFTSGTTGTDS

-820 IKPSQSADTVN
+820 IKPTQSADVVN
-831 GVSVNKYIDEF
+831 GVAVNKYIDEF

-861 FLDKGELTFDT
+861 YLDKGELTFDT

-912 FAVKAQSQDGSPEGD
+912 FAVKSQSQDGTPEGD

-937 LVVASYSNGSQESLG
+937 LVVASYSNGSQNSLG
-952 KIVLTT
+952 KIVLVT
-958 FASNEGLRQN
+958 FPSNEGLRQN
-968 GDSSYLSSAKSGAA
+968 GDSSYLASAKSGAA
-982 AFGEAGTAGFGTIR
+982 TFGEAGTAGFGTIR

-1033 LTSAIINI
+1033 LTSTIINI
-1041 RS
+1041 RA

>member
-145 IPVSTSGQAKETSE
+145 IPVSTSGQAQETSE

-165 LPSDAEVIDAQ
+165 LPSDAEVIDAP

-239 ATDDNQELLYVN
+239 ATDDNGELLFVN

-276 DDLTDVRTSVPA
+276 DDLNDVRTSVPA

-300 ADQGYNFS
+300 ADQGFNFS
-308 SGSLSPAQLKNFM
+308 TGVANGDFTAAQLKNFL
-321 TVDVDNSGNP
+321 TVDVDNSGNA
-331 VTVDLSALGNNNV
+331 VTVDLSALAANDQ
-344 KYTGVEI
+344 KYTGVEL
-351 ASIIQNQLNTKFGD
+351 ATIIQNQLNVKFGD
-365 ERFFDLLSDSSRTFK
+365 ERFFDLTTASARTFQ
-380 VNFTSGGTTSVVAV
+380 VNFTTGTTTTTANI
-394 DLGSTFDTDAK
+394 DLGTAFTTDAAR
-405 KLSATTEQVVAAIQ
+405 LTATTDQVVTALQTQIDAAVG
-419 AKLDSAANVV
+419 AGNV
-429 DGVNQGGLGTG
+429 TA
-440 KVTVSYDYATREFL
+440 TYDYATREFR
-454 FKPSSSADTVALNS
+454 FKPTASADTVSLSSVA
-468 NSTNNLFKTSPT
+468 TNNLFKTTPT
-480 LAAVDSNGSYGQTV
+480 LVPVDANGSYSATV
-494 TPNGELQRVANE
+494 TPNGGLQRVANE
-506 QRYGIQVAYDG
+506 QRYGIGVEYDG
-517 AKQTFSFSS
+517 ARQTFSFSS

-531 TSQVDVNFS
+531 TSQIDVNFS
-540 VPTFAPSV
+540 VPTF
-548 AAKSTFTAGD
+548 
-558 TFTND
+558 
-563 KVTVLTMGDAVM
+563 DATTGVP
-575 SVTNDANA
+575 T
-583 TIDELITA
+583 
-591 LKANANFDAS
+591 
-601 KHQIEKDA
+601 
-609 DGNLAAT
+609 
-616 MLVAGAKTI
+616 
-625 SLTNDG
+625 G
-631 AVKTAVVGADKTVA
+631 AV
-645 GADNGATSGAL
+645 
-656 DADGNKTLQ
+656 DAQGNKTLQ
-665 ANLASAAFMGFEV
+665 TNLPAATFMGFEV
-678 TGTADSKYSELPSDE
+678 TNTTDSLYSELPSDD

-702 AIAQGSSIAVNVNNN
+702 AVSRGSSIAVNVNNN
-717 FSVDV
+717 FSVDA

-730 VDDVKGTLVL
+730 VDDVKGTLVI

-751 IVELEK
+751 IIELEK

-763 SENGSTVSGVQV
+763 SENGNTVSGVSV
-775 AYDAT
+775 EYDSNS
-780 TNGLVFTSGTTGTDS
+780 NGLVFTSGTTGTDS

-808 NIGSGRGTTTTW
+808 NIGSGRGETTTW
-820 IKPSQSADTVN
+820 IKPSQSADEVN
-831 GVSVNKYIDEF
+831 GVSINKYIDEF
-842 GVETASADGFS
+842 GNETASADGFT
-853 TLPEWSPI
+853 TLPEFSPI

-982 AFGEAGTAGFGTIR
+982 TFGEAGTAGFGTIR

-1041 RS
+1041 RN

>member
-145 IPVSTSGQAKETSE
+145 IPVSTSGQAQETSE

-165 LPSDAEVIDAQ
+165 LPSDAEVIEAQ

-239 ATDDNQELLYVN
+239 ATDDNGELLFVN

-276 DDLTDVRTSVPA
+276 DDLNDVRTSVPA

-300 ADQGYNFS
+300 ADQGFNFS
-308 SGSLSPAQLKNFM
+308 TGVTNGDFTAGQLKNFL
-321 TVDVDNSGNP
+321 TVDVDNSGSP
-331 VTVDLSALGNNNV
+331 VTVDLSALAANDR
-344 KYTGVEI
+344 KYTGVELATI
-351 ASIIQNQLNTKFGD
+351 MQNQLNVKFGD
-365 ERFFDLLSDSSRTFK
+365 ERYFDLTTASARTFQ
-380 VNFTSGGTTSVVAV
+380 VNFTTGTTTTTANI
-394 DLGSTFDTDAK
+394 DLGTAFTTDAAR
-405 KLSATTEQVVAAIQ
+405 LSATTEQVVTALQTQIDAAIG
-419 AKLDSAANVV
+419 AGNV
-429 DGVNQGGLGTG
+429 TA
-440 KVTVSYDYATREFL
+440 SYDYANREFR
-454 FKPSSSADTVALNS
+454 FKPTASVDIVSLSSAA
-468 NSTNNLFKTSPT
+468 TNNLFKTTPT
-480 LAAVDSNGSYGQTV
+480 LVPVDANGSYNATV
-494 TPNGELQRVANE
+494 TPNGGLQRVANE
-506 QRYGIQVAYDG
+506 QRYGIGVEYDG
-517 AKQTFSFSS
+517 ARQTFSFSS

-531 TSQVDVNFS
+531 TSQIDVNFS
-540 VPTFAPSV
+540 VPGF
-548 AAKSTFTAGD
+548 
-558 TFTND
+558 
-563 KVTVLTMGDAVM
+563 
-575 SVTNDANA
+575 DANGVP
-583 TIDELITA
+583 T
-591 LKANANFDAS
+591 
-601 KHQIEKDA
+601 
-609 DGNLAAT
+609 
-616 MLVAGAKTI
+616 
-625 SLTNDG
+625 G
-631 AVKTAVVGADKTVA
+631 AV
-645 GADNGATSGAL
+645 
-656 DADGNKTLQ
+656 DAQGNKTLQ
-665 ANLASAAFMGFEV
+665 TNLPAATFMGFEV
-678 TGTADSKYSELPSDE
+678 TNTADSLYSQLPSDD

-702 AIAQGSSIAVNVNNN
+702 AVSRGSSIAVNVNNN
-717 FSVDV
+717 FSVDA

-730 VDDVKGTLVL
+730 VDDVKGTLVI

-751 IVELEK
+751 IIELEK

-763 SENGSTVSGVQV
+763 SENGNTVSGVSV
-775 AYDAT
+775 EYDPNS
-780 TNGLVFTSGTTGTDS
+780 NGLVFTSGTTGTDS

-808 NIGSGRGTTTTW
+808 NIGSGRGETTTW
-820 IKPSQSADTVN
+820 IKPSQSADEVN
-831 GVSVNKYIDEF
+831 GVSINKYIDEF
-842 GVETASADGFS
+842 GNETASADGFT
-853 TLPEWSPI
+853 TLPEFSPI
-861 FLDKGELTFDT
+861 YLDKGELTFDT

-982 AFGEAGTAGFGTIR
+982 TFGEAGTAGFGTIR

>member
-90 FPLKSADGLTDIFT
+90 FPLKSADGLTDIYT

-145 IPVSTSGQAKETSE
+145 IPVSTSGQATETSE

-308 SGSLSPAQLKNFM
+308 TAVAGGAFTAAQLKNFM

-331 VTVDLSALGNNNV
+331 ATVDLSALANNNV
-344 KYTGVEI
+344 NYTGVEI
-351 ASIIQNQLNTKFGD
+351 ASIIQNQLNSKFGD
-365 ERFFDLLSDSSRTFK
+365 ERFYDLSTASARTFK
-380 VNFTSGGTTSVVAV
+380 VNFTSGGNTTVAAI
-394 DLGSTFDTDAK
+394 DLGTTFTTDAA
-405 KLSATTEQVVAAIQ
+405 KLSATTDQVVAAIQ
-419 AKLDSAANVV
+419 AKLDSATDA
-429 DGVNQGGLGTG
+429 GGLGAD
-440 KVTVSYDYATREFL
+440 KVTVSYDYASREFL
-454 FKPSSSADTVALNS
+454 FKPSSSADSVALS
-468 NSTNNLFKTSPT
+468 SAATNNLFKTSPT
-480 LAAVDSNGSYGQTV
+480 LATVDSNGSYGQTV
-494 TPNGELQRVANE
+494 TPNGDLQRVANE

-540 VPTFAPSV
+540 VPTFNA
-548 AAKSTFTAGD
+548 D
-558 TFTND
+558 TGVPT
-563 KVTVLTMGDAVM
+563 
-575 SVTNDANA
+575 
-583 TIDELITA
+583 
-591 LKANANFDAS
+591 
-601 KHQIEKDA
+601 
-609 DGNLAAT
+609 
-616 MLVAGAKTI
+616 
-625 SLTNDG
+625 G
-631 AVKTAVVGADKTVA
+631 AVDG
-645 GADNGATSGAL
+645 
-656 DADGNKTLQ
+656 DGNKTLQ
-665 ANLASAAFMGFEV
+665 ANLLSAAFMGFEV
-678 TGTADSKYSELPSDE
+678 TGTTDSKYSELPSDD

-717 FSVDV
+717 FSVDA

-740 PTGSGY
+740 PTSSGY

-751 IVELEK
+751 IIELEK

-763 SENGSTVSGVQV
+763 STNGSTVSGVKV
-775 AYDAT
+775 AYDAA

>member
-145 IPVSTSGQAKETSE
+145 IPVSTSGQALETSQIE
-159 IQLALN
+159 LALN
-165 LPSDAEVIDAQ
+165 LPSDAEVITAP
-176 FNRNNPATY
+176 FNRNNPDTY
-185 NKSTALSVYDSG
+185 NKSTALSVYDAG

-205 YYVKTANATANSPT
+205 YYVKTANATANSPS

-239 ATDDNQELLYVN
+239 VTNDNLEEVYVN

-266 VNRKTQKFSL
+266 VNRKTQKFAL

-288 TVEGAKLPNDLT
+288 TVVGSKLPNDLT
-300 ADQGYNFS
+300 ADQGFNFS
-308 SGSLSPAQLKNFM
+308 TSAYTAADLRNFM
-321 TVDVDNSGNP
+321 TVDIDDSGNQ
-331 VTVDLSALGNNNV
+331 VTVDLSSFKSENRNI
-344 KYTGVEI
+344 TGVEL
-351 ASIIQNQLNTKFGD
+351 AQFIQNQLNVKFGD
-365 ERFFDLLSDSSRTFK
+365 DRYFDLTTTSSQTFT
-380 VNFTSGGTTSVVAV
+380 VNYADTSGTTTVDV
-394 DLGSTFDTDAK
+394 DLGTTFN
-405 KLSATTEQVVAAIQ
+405 TEQLQRTATVDAVVEDIQ
-419 AKLDSAANVV
+419 SQIDATLTN
-429 DGVNQGGLGTG
+429 GE
-440 KVTVSYDYATREFL
+440 VTVSYDFASRTFRFM
-454 FKPSSSADTVALNS
+454 PSSSSDTVSLSSA
-468 NSTNNLFKTSPT
+468 STNNLFKTTPT
-480 LAAVDSNGSYGQTV
+480 PSAVDSDGLYGETI
-494 TPNGELQRVANE
+494 TPNGELIRAASE
-506 QRYGIQVAYDG
+506 QRFGMGVSYDG
-517 AKQTFSFSS
+517 AQQTFSFSS

-531 TSQVDVNFS
+531 TSQIALNFS
-540 VPTFAPSV
+540 VPEYDTTS
-548 AAKSTFTAGD
+548 GD
-558 TFTND
+558 QLLDN
-563 KVTVLTMGDAVM
+563 
-575 SVTNDANA
+575 
-583 TIDELITA
+583 
-591 LKANANFDAS
+591 
-601 KHQIEKDA
+601 
-609 DGNLAAT
+609 DGNLTGTLRAQVDFAT
-616 MLVAGAKTI
+616 
-625 SLTNDG
+625 
-631 AVKTAVVGADKTVA
+631 
-645 GADNGATSGAL
+645 
-656 DADGNKTLQ
+656 
-665 ANLASAAFMGFEV
+665 FMGFEV
-678 TGTADSKYSELPSDE
+678 TGTTDSQYSELPSDE
-693 AVRGVVSLP
+693 AIRGVVSLP
-702 AIAQGSSIAVNVNNN
+702 AITRGSSIAVNVNNN
-717 FSVDV
+717 FSVDA

-730 VDDVKGTLVL
+730 VNDVKGTLVL
-740 PTGSGY
+740 PTSSGY

-751 IVELEK
+751 IIELEK

-763 SENGSTVSGVQV
+763 SDSGSTVSGVTV
-775 AYDAT
+775 EYDPDS
-780 TNGLVFTSGTTGTDS
+780 NGLVFTTGTTGTDS
-795 FIKVSGSATWGLA
+795 FIKVSGSATWGMA
-808 NIGSGRGTTTTW
+808 NIESGRGTTTTW
-820 IKPSQSADTVN
+820 IKPRQSADIVN
-831 GVSVNKYIDEF
+831 NVAVNKYIDEF
-842 GVETASADGFS
+842 GNETASADGFS

-895 ALNLSIDYTGTT
+895 ALNLNIDYTGTT

-912 FAVKAQSQDGSPEGD
+912 FAVKSQSQDGSPEGD

-952 KIVLTT
+952 KIVLVT
-958 FASNEGLRQN
+958 FPSNEGLRQN

-982 AFGEAGTAGFGTIR
+982 TFGEAGTAGFGTIR

>member
-46 SPLQKSTSVVG
+46 SPLQKASSVVG

-90 FPLKSADGLTDIFT
+90 FPLKSSDGLTDIYT

-145 IPVSTSGQAKETSE
+145 IPVSTSGQATETSE

-165 LPSDAEVIDAQ
+165 LPSDASVIDVQ

-205 YYVKTANATANSPT
+205 YYVKTANATATSPT

-225 VFVGDDQVNPALQQ
+225 VYVGDDQVNPALQQ
-239 ATDDNQELLYVN
+239 ATDDNSERLYVN

-266 VNRKTQKFSL
+266 VNRKTQKFGL

-288 TVEGAKLPNDLT
+288 TVEGTKLPNDLT
-300 ADQGYNFS
+300 ADQGYNFQTNT
-308 SGSLSPAQLKNFM
+308 GAGQNFTAAQLKNFM
-321 TVDVDNSGNP
+321 TVDVENSGNP
-331 VTVDLSALGNNNV
+331 VTVDLSSLAANN
-344 KYTGVEI
+344 KAYTGVEI
-351 ASIIQNQLNTKFGD
+351 ASFIESQLNTKFGD
-365 ERFFDLLSDSSRTFK
+365 ERYFDLSTETNRNFK
-380 VNFTSGGTTSVVAV
+380 VDFTTGGASTVASI
-394 DLGSTFDTDAK
+394 DLGVVFDTEAK
-405 KLSATTEQVVAAIQ
+405 RLNATTEQVVAAIQ
-419 AKLDSAANVV
+419 AKLDSATNVV
-429 DGVNQGGLGTG
+429 DGANTGGIGAG
-440 KVTVSYDYATREFL
+440 KVNVSYDYAAREFKFL
-454 FKPSSSADTVALNS
+454 PTISSDTVKLGSDGS
-468 NSTNNLFKTSPT
+468 NSLFGTTSTFEPVS
-480 LAAVDSNGSYGQTV
+480 ANGSYGQTV
-494 TPNGELQRVANE
+494 TPNGELQRVASE
-506 QRYGIQVAYDG
+506 QRYGIKVEYDG
-517 AKQTFSFSS
+517 AQQTFSFSS

-531 TSQVDVNFS
+531 SSRVDVNFD
-540 VPTFAPSV
+540 VP
-548 AAKSTFTAGD
+548 
-558 TFTND
+558 
-563 KVTVLTMGDAVM
+563 
-575 SVTNDANA
+575 
-583 TIDELITA
+583 E
-591 LKANANFDAS
+591 FDATTGAPVGTT
-601 KHQIEKDA
+601 DA
-609 DGNLAAT
+609 EGNF
-616 MLVAGAKTI
+616 V
-625 SLTNDG
+625 
-631 AVKTAVVGADKTVA
+631 
-645 GADNGATSGAL
+645 
-656 DADGNKTLQ
+656 LQ
-665 ANLASAAFMGFEV
+665 ANAASATFAGF
-678 TGTADSKYSELPSDE
+678 ADGGLYTELPSAD

-702 AIAQGSSIAVNVNNN
+702 AVTQGSSIAVNVNNN
-717 FSVDV
+717 FSVDA

-740 PTGSGY
+740 PTSSGY

-763 SENGSTVSGVQV
+763 AENGSKVSGVNV
-775 AYDAT
+775 VYDPE
-780 TNGLVFTSGTTGTDS
+780 TNGLTFTSGTTGTDS

-820 IKPSQSADTVN
+820 IKPTQSADVVN
-831 GVSVNKYIDEF
+831 GVAVNKYIDEF

-861 FLDKGELTFDT
+861 YLDKGELTFDT

-912 FAVKAQSQDGSPEGD
+912 FAVKSQSQDGTPEGD

-937 LVVASYSNGSQESLG
+937 LVVASYSNGSQNSLG
-952 KIVLTT
+952 KIVLVT
-958 FASNEGLRQN
+958 FPSNEGLRQN
-968 GDSSYLSSAKSGAA
+968 GDSSYLASAKSGAA
-982 AFGEAGTAGFGTIR
+982 TFGEAGTAGFGTIR

-1033 LTSAIINI
+1033 LTSTIINI
-1041 RS
+1041 RA

>member
-145 IPVSTSGQAKETSE
+145 IPVSTSGQAQETSE

-165 LPSDAEVIDAQ
+165 LPSDAEVIDVP

-239 ATDDNQELLYVN
+239 ATDDNGELLFVN

-300 ADQGYNFS
+300 ADQGYNFNS
-308 SGSLSPAQLKNFM
+308 AVANNEFTTAQLKNFL

-331 VTVDLSALGNNNV
+331 VTVDLSSLAENDR
-344 KYTGVEI
+344 KYTGVEL
-351 ASIIQNQLNTKFGD
+351 ATFIQNQLNVKFGD
-365 ERFFDLLSDSSRTFK
+365 ERYFDLTTASSNTFK
-380 VNFTSGGTTSVVAV
+380 VNFTSGGATSVVDI
-394 DLGSTFDTDAK
+394 DLSTTFNTDAL
-405 KLSATTEQVVAAIQ
+405 KLTATTDQVVAAIQ
-419 AKLDSAANVV
+419 AKLDSATGA
-429 DGVNQGGLGTG
+429 GGLGAG
-440 KVTVSYDYATREFL
+440 KVTVSYDYAAREFL
-454 FKPSSSADTVALNS
+454 FKPASSSDTVALS
-468 NSTNNLFKTSPT
+468 SSATNNLFKTTPT
-480 LAAVDSNGSYGQTV
+480 LAPVDATGSYGQTV
-494 TPNGELQRVANE
+494 TPNGALQRVANE
-506 QRYGIQVAYDG
+506 QRYGINVEYDG
-517 AKQTFSFSS
+517 ARQTFSFSS

-531 TSQVDVNFS
+531 TSQIDVNFS
-540 VPTFAPSV
+540 VPTF
-548 AAKSTFTAGD
+548 
-558 TFTND
+558 
-563 KVTVLTMGDAVM
+563 DATTGVP
-575 SVTNDANA
+575 T
-583 TIDELITA
+583 
-591 LKANANFDAS
+591 
-601 KHQIEKDA
+601 
-609 DGNLAAT
+609 
-616 MLVAGAKTI
+616 
-625 SLTNDG
+625 G
-631 AVKTAVVGADKTVA
+631 AV
-645 GADNGATSGAL
+645 
-656 DADGNKTLQ
+656 DAQGDKTLQ
-665 ANLASAAFMGFEV
+665 TNLPAAAFMGFEV
-678 TGTADSKYSELPSDE
+678 TNTTDSLYQELPSAE

-702 AIAQGSSIAVNVNNN
+702 AVSRGSSIAVNVNNN
-717 FSVDV
+717 FSVDA

-730 VDDVKGTLVL
+730 VDDVKGTLVI

-751 IVELEK
+751 IIELEK

-763 SENGSTVSGVQV
+763 SENGNTVSGVTV
-775 AYDAT
+775 EYDSES
-780 TNGLVFTSGTTGTDS
+780 NGLVFTSGTTGTDS

-820 IKPSQSADTVN
+820 IKPSQAADVVN
-831 GVSVNKYIDEF
+831 GVSINKYIDEF
-842 GVETASADGFS
+842 GNETASADGFT
-853 TLPEWSPI
+853 TLPEFSPI
-861 FLDKGELTFDT
+861 YLDKGELTFDT

-982 AFGEAGTAGFGTIR
+982 TFGEAGTAGFGTIR

>member
-46 SPLQKSTSVVG
+46 SPLQKASSVVG

-90 FPLKSADGLTDIFT
+90 FPLKSSDGLTDIYT

-145 IPVSTSGQAKETSE
+145 IPVSTSGQATETSE

-165 LPSDAEVIDAQ
+165 LPSDASVIDVQ

-205 YYVKTANATANSPT
+205 YYVKTANATATSPT

-225 VFVGDDQVNPALQQ
+225 VYVGDDQVNPALQQ
-239 ATDDNQELLYVN
+239 ATDDNSERLYVN

-266 VNRKTQKFSL
+266 VNRKTQKFGL

-300 ADQGYNFS
+300 ADQGYNFQTNTGEGQNFTS
-308 SGSLSPAQLKNFM
+308 AQLKNFM
-321 TVDVDNSGNP
+321 TVDVENSGNP
-331 VTVDLSALGNNNV
+331 VTVDLSSLAANN
-344 KYTGVEI
+344 KAYTGVEI
-351 ASIIQNQLNTKFGD
+351 ASFIESQLNTKFGD
-365 ERFFDLLSDSSRTFK
+365 ERYFDLSTATNRNFK
-380 VNFTSGGTTSVVAV
+380 VDFTTGGASTVASI
-394 DLGSTFDTDAK
+394 DLGVVFDTEAK
-405 KLSATTEQVVAAIQ
+405 RLNATTEQVVAAIQ
-419 AKLDSAANVV
+419 AKLDAAVNVV
-429 DGVNQGGLGTG
+429 EGANTGGLGAG
-440 KVTVSYDYATREFL
+440 KVNVSYDYASREFKFL
-454 FKPSSSADTVALNS
+454 PTISSDTVKLGSDGS
-468 NSTNNLFKTSPT
+468 NSLFGTTST
-480 LAAVDSNGSYGQTV
+480 FEAVSANGSYGQTV
-494 TPNGELQRVANE
+494 TPNGELQRVASE
-506 QRYGIQVAYDG
+506 QRYGIKVEYDG
-517 AKQTFSFSS
+517 AQQTFSFSS

-531 TSQVDVNFS
+531 TSRVDVNFD
-540 VPTFAPSV
+540 VPVF
-548 AAKSTFTAGD
+548 
-558 TFTND
+558 
-563 KVTVLTMGDAVM
+563 
-575 SVTNDANA
+575 NA
-583 TIDELITA
+583 TTGAPVGTTDAEG
-591 LKANANFDAS
+591 NF
-601 KHQIEKDA
+601 
-609 DGNLAAT
+609 
-616 MLVAGAKTI
+616 V
-625 SLTNDG
+625 
-631 AVKTAVVGADKTVA
+631 
-645 GADNGATSGAL
+645 
-656 DADGNKTLQ
+656 LQ
-665 ANLASAAFMGFEV
+665 ANAASATFAGF
-678 TGTADSKYSELPSDE
+678 ADGGLYSELPSAD

-702 AIAQGSSIAVNVNNN
+702 AVTQGSSIAVNVNNN
-717 FSVDV
+717 FSVDA

-740 PTGSGY
+740 PTSSGY

-763 SENGSTVSGVQV
+763 AENGSKVSGVNV
-775 AYDAT
+775 VYDPE
-780 TNGLVFTSGTTGTDS
+780 TNGLTFTSGTTGTDS

-820 IKPSQSADTVN
+820 IKPTQSADVVN
-831 GVSVNKYIDEF
+831 GVAVNKYIDEF

-861 FLDKGELTFDT
+861 YLDKGELTFDT

-912 FAVKAQSQDGSPEGD
+912 FAVKSQSQDGTPEGD

-937 LVVASYSNGSQESLG
+937 LVVASYSNGSQNSLG
-952 KIVLTT
+952 KIVLVT
-958 FASNEGLRQN
+958 FPSNEGLRQN
-968 GDSSYLSSAKSGAA
+968 GDSSYLASAKSGAA
-982 AFGEAGTAGFGTIR
+982 TFGEAGTAGFGTIR

-1033 LTSAIINI
+1033 LTSTIINI
-1041 RS
+1041 RA

>member
-145 IPVSTSGQAKETSE
+145 IPVSTSGQAQETSE

-165 LPSDAEVIDAQ
+165 LPSDAEVIDVP

-239 ATDDNQELLYVN
+239 ATDDNGELLFVN

-300 ADQGYNFS
+300 ADQGFNFNTAVANNEFTA
-308 SGSLSPAQLKNFM
+308 AQLKNFL

-331 VTVDLSALGNNNV
+331 VTVDLSPLAENDR
-344 KYTGVEI
+344 KYTGVEL
-351 ASIIQNQLNTKFGD
+351 ATFIQNQLNVKFGD
-365 ERFFDLLSDSSRTFK
+365 ERYFDLTTASSNTFK
-380 VNFTSGGTTSVVAV
+380 VNFTSGGATSVVDI
-394 DLGSTFDTDAK
+394 DLSTTFNTDAL
-405 KLSATTEQVVAAIQ
+405 KLTATTDQVVAAIQ
-419 AKLDSAANVV
+419 AKLDTATGA
-429 DGVNQGGLGTG
+429 GGLGAG
-440 KVTVSYDYATREFL
+440 KVTVSYDYAAREFL
-454 FKPSSSADTVALNS
+454 FKPASSSDTVALS
-468 NSTNNLFKTSPT
+468 SAATNNLFKTTPT
-480 LAAVDSNGSYGQTV
+480 LATVDATGSYGQTV
-494 TPNGELQRVANE
+494 TPNGALQRVANE
-506 QRYGIQVAYDG
+506 QRYGINVEYDG
-517 AKQTFSFSS
+517 ARQTFSFSS

-531 TSQVDVNFS
+531 TSQIDVNFS
-540 VPTFAPSV
+540 VPTF
-548 AAKSTFTAGD
+548 
-558 TFTND
+558 
-563 KVTVLTMGDAVM
+563 DATTGVP
-575 SVTNDANA
+575 T
-583 TIDELITA
+583 
-591 LKANANFDAS
+591 
-601 KHQIEKDA
+601 
-609 DGNLAAT
+609 
-616 MLVAGAKTI
+616 
-625 SLTNDG
+625 G
-631 AVKTAVVGADKTVA
+631 AV
-645 GADNGATSGAL
+645 
-656 DADGNKTLQ
+656 DAQGDKTLQ
-665 ANLASAAFMGFEV
+665 TNLPAAAFMGFEV
-678 TGTADSKYSELPSDE
+678 TNTTDSLYQELPSAE

-702 AIAQGSSIAVNVNNN
+702 AVSRGSSIAVNVNNN
-717 FSVDV
+717 FSVDA

-730 VDDVKGTLVL
+730 VDDVKGTLVI

-751 IVELEK
+751 IIELEK

-763 SENGSTVSGVQV
+763 SENGNTVSGVTV
-775 AYDAT
+775 EYDSES
-780 TNGLVFTSGTTGTDS
+780 NGLVFTSGTTGTDS

-820 IKPSQSADTVN
+820 IKPSQAADVVN
-831 GVSVNKYIDEF
+831 GVSINKYIDEF
-842 GVETASADGFS
+842 GNETASADGFT
-853 TLPEWSPI
+853 TLPEFSPI
-861 FLDKGELTFDT
+861 YLDKGELTFDT

-982 AFGEAGTAGFGTIR
+982 TFGEAGTAGFGTIR

>member
-145 IPVSTSGQAKETSE
+145 IPVSTSGQAQETSE

-165 LPSDAEVIDAQ
+165 LPSDAEVIEAQ

-239 ATDDNQELLYVN
+239 ATDDNGELLFVN

-276 DDLTDVRTSVPA
+276 DDLNDVRTSVPA

-300 ADQGYNFS
+300 ADQGFNFS
-308 SGSLSPAQLKNFM
+308 TGVTNGDFTAAQLKNFL
-321 TVDVDNSGNP
+321 TVDVDDSGKP
-331 VTVDLSALGNNNV
+331 VTVDLSALATENRR
-344 KYTGVEI
+344 YTGVEI
-351 ASIIQNQLNTKFGD
+351 ATIIQNQLNVKFGD
-365 ERFFDLLSDSSRTFK
+365 ERYYDLSLASSRTFN
-380 VNFTSGGTTSVVAV
+380 VGYIAQGTGEPVVANI
-394 DLGSTFDTDAK
+394 DLGNDIAEADR
-405 KLSATTEQVVAAIQ
+405 LSATTDQIVAAIQ
-419 AKLDSAANVV
+419 AKLNEATALDD
-429 DGVNQGGLGTG
+429 DGVNTGGLGAG
-440 KVTVSYDYATREFL
+440 KVTVSYDYAKREFL
-454 FKPSSSADTVALNS
+454 FKPADSSDTIAISSAA
-468 NSTNNLFKTSPT
+468 TNNLFKTTPT
-480 LAAVDSNGSYGQTV
+480 LVNVDADGSYGATV
-494 TPNGELQRVANE
+494 TPNGGLQRVASE
-506 QRYGIQVAYDG
+506 QRYGIKVGYDG
-517 AKQTFSFSS
+517 AQQTFSFSS

-531 TSQVDVNFS
+531 TSQIDVNFS
-540 VPTFAPSV
+540 VPAFDENGVPSQAV
-548 AAKSTFTAGD
+548 
-558 TFTND
+558 
-563 KVTVLTMGDAVM
+563 DAQGNRTL
-575 SVTNDANA
+575 VTN
-583 TIDELITA
+583 LP
-591 LKANANFDAS
+591 
-601 KHQIEKDA
+601 
-609 DGNLAAT
+609 AAT
-616 MLVAGAKTI
+616 
-625 SLTNDG
+625 
-631 AVKTAVVGADKTVA
+631 
-645 GADNGATSGAL
+645 
-656 DADGNKTLQ
+656 
-665 ANLASAAFMGFEV
+665 FMGFEV
-678 TGTADSKYSELPSDE
+678 TNTTDSLYSELPSND

-702 AIAQGSSIAVNVNNN
+702 AVSRGSSIAVNVNNN
-717 FSVDV
+717 FSVDA

-730 VDDVKGTLVL
+730 VDDVKGTLVI

-751 IVELEK
+751 IIELEK

-763 SENGSTVSGVQV
+763 SENGNTVSGVSV
-775 AYDAT
+775 EYDPNS
-780 TNGLVFTSGTTGTDS
+780 NGLVFTSGTTGTDS

-820 IKPSQSADTVN
+820 IKPSQSADVVN
-831 GVSVNKYIDEF
+831 GVSINKYIDEF
-842 GVETASADGFS
+842 GNETASADGFT
-853 TLPEWSPI
+853 TLPEFSPI

-982 AFGEAGTAGFGTIR
+982 TFGEAGTAGFGTIR

>member
-145 IPVSTSGQAKETSE
+145 IPVSTSGQAQETSE

-165 LPSDAEVIDAQ
+165 LPSDAEVIEAQ

-239 ATDDNQELLYVN
+239 ATDDNGELLFVN

-276 DDLTDVRTSVPA
+276 DDLNDVRTSVPA

-300 ADQGYNFS
+300 ADQGFNFS
-308 SGSLSPAQLKNFM
+308 TGVTNGDFTAAQLKNFL
-321 TVDVDNSGNP
+321 TVDVDNSGSP
-331 VTVDLSALGNNNV
+331 VTVDLSALAANDR
-344 KYTGVEI
+344 KYTGVELATI
-351 ASIIQNQLNTKFGD
+351 MQNQLNVKFGD
-365 ERFFDLLSDSSRTFK
+365 ERYFDLTTASARTFQ
-380 VNFTSGGTTSVVAV
+380 VNFTTGTTTTTANI
-394 DLGSTFDTDAK
+394 DLGTAFTTDAAR
-405 KLSATTEQVVAAIQ
+405 LTATTEQVVTALQTQIDAAIG
-419 AKLDSAANVV
+419 AGNV
-429 DGVNQGGLGTG
+429 TA
-440 KVTVSYDYATREFL
+440 SYDYANREFR
-454 FKPSSSADTVALNS
+454 FKPTASVDIVSLSSAA
-468 NSTNNLFKTSPT
+468 TNNLFKTTPT
-480 LAAVDSNGSYGQTV
+480 LVPVDANGSYNATV
-494 TPNGELQRVANE
+494 TPNGGLQRVANE
-506 QRYGIQVAYDG
+506 QRYGIGVEYDG
-517 AKQTFSFSS
+517 ARQTFSFSS

-531 TSQVDVNFS
+531 TSQIDVNFS
-540 VPTFAPSV
+540 VPGF
-548 AAKSTFTAGD
+548 
-558 TFTND
+558 
-563 KVTVLTMGDAVM
+563 
-575 SVTNDANA
+575 DANGVP
-583 TIDELITA
+583 T
-591 LKANANFDAS
+591 
-601 KHQIEKDA
+601 
-609 DGNLAAT
+609 
-616 MLVAGAKTI
+616 
-625 SLTNDG
+625 G
-631 AVKTAVVGADKTVA
+631 AV
-645 GADNGATSGAL
+645 
-656 DADGNKTLQ
+656 DAQGNKTLQ
-665 ANLASAAFMGFEV
+665 TNLPAATFMGFEV
-678 TGTADSKYSELPSDE
+678 TNTADSLYSQVPSDD

-702 AIAQGSSIAVNVNNN
+702 AVSRGSSIAVNVNNN
-717 FSVDV
+717 FSVDA

-730 VDDVKGTLVL
+730 VDDVKGTLVI

-751 IVELEK
+751 IIELEK

-763 SENGSTVSGVQV
+763 SENGNTVSGVSV
-775 AYDAT
+775 EYDPNS
-780 TNGLVFTSGTTGTDS
+780 NGLVFTSGTTGTDS

-808 NIGSGRGTTTTW
+808 NIGSGRGETTTW
-820 IKPSQSADTVN
+820 IKPSQSADEVN
-831 GVSVNKYIDEF
+831 GVSINKYIDEF
-842 GVETASADGFS
+842 GNETASADGFT
-853 TLPEWSPI
+853 TLPEFSPI
-861 FLDKGELTFDT
+861 YLDKGELTFDT

-982 AFGEAGTAGFGTIR
+982 TFGEAGTAGFGTIR

>member
-145 IPVSTSGQAKETSE
+145 IPVSTSGQATETSE

-165 LPSDAEVIDAQ
+165 LPSDAEVIETQ
-176 FNRNNPATY
+176 FNRNNPNTY

-205 YYVKTANATANSPT
+205 YYVKTANATASAPT

-239 ATDDNQELLYVN
+239 ATDENQERLYVN
-251 KYGVLKP
+251 KYGVLQP
-258 FSEVEDLL
+258 FSAVEDLL

-300 ADQGYNFS
+300 ADQGFNFNTAVAGGAFS
-308 SGSLSPAQLKNFM
+308 TAQLKNFM

-331 VTVDLSALGNNNV
+331 ATVDLSALASNNRN
-344 KYTGVEI
+344 YTGVEL

-365 ERFFDLLSDSSRTFK
+365 ERFFDLSTASSRTFK
-380 VNFTSGGTTSVVAV
+380 VNFTSGGATTVANV
-394 DLGSTFDTDAK
+394 DLAATFDTDAK
-405 KLSATTEQVVAAIQ
+405 KLTATTDQVVAAIQ
-419 AKLDSAANVV
+419 AKLDAATSA
-429 DGVNQGGLGTG
+429 GGLGAD
-440 KVTVSYDYATREFL
+440 KVNVSYDYATREFL
-454 FKPSSSADTVALNS
+454 FKPASSADTVALS
-468 NSTNNLFKTSPT
+468 SAATNNLFKTTPT
-480 LAAVDSNGSYGQTV
+480 LASVDANGSYGQTV
-494 TPNGELQRVANE
+494 TPNGALQRVANE
-506 QRYGIQVAYDG
+506 QRYGINVAYDG

-540 VPTFAPSV
+540 VPTF
-548 AAKSTFTAGD
+548 
-558 TFTND
+558 
-563 KVTVLTMGDAVM
+563 
-575 SVTNDANA
+575 NA
-583 TIDELITA
+583 TTGIPT
-591 LKANANFDAS
+591 
-601 KHQIEKDA
+601 
-609 DGNLAAT
+609 
-616 MLVAGAKTI
+616 
-625 SLTNDG
+625 G
-631 AVKTAVVGADKTVA
+631 AVDG
-645 GADNGATSGAL
+645 
-656 DADGNKTLQ
+656 DGNKTLQ
-665 ANLASAAFMGFEV
+665 ANLVSAAFMGFEV
-678 TGTADSKYSELPSDE
+678 TGTADSEYSELPSEE

-702 AIAQGSSIAVNVNNN
+702 AISQGSSIAVNVNNN
-717 FSVDV
+717 FSVDA

-740 PTGSGY
+740 PTSSGY

-763 SENGSTVSGVQV
+763 STNGSTVSGVKV
-775 AYDAT
+775 AYDST

>member
-145 IPVSTSGQAKETSE
+145 IPVSTSGQAQETSE

-165 LPSDAEVIDAQ
+165 LPSDAEVIEAQ

-239 ATDDNQELLYVN
+239 ATDDNGEKMFVN

-276 DDLTDVRTSVPA
+276 DDLNDVRTSVPA

-300 ADQGYNFS
+300 ADQGFNFS
-308 SGSLSPAQLKNFM
+308 TGVANNTFTAAQLKNFL

-331 VTVDLSALGNNNV
+331 VTVDLSALAANDR
-344 KYTGVEI
+344 KYTGVELATI
-351 ASIIQNQLNTKFGD
+351 MQNQLNVKFGD
-365 ERFFDLLSDSSRTFK
+365 ERYFDLTTASARTFQ
-380 VNFTSGGTTSVVAV
+380 VNFTTGTTATTANI
-394 DLGSTFDTDAK
+394 DLGTAFTTDAAR
-405 KLSATTEQVVAAIQ
+405 LTATTEQVVTALQTQIDAAIG
-419 AKLDSAANVV
+419 AGNV
-429 DGVNQGGLGTG
+429 TA
-440 KVTVSYDYATREFL
+440 SYDYANREFR
-454 FKPSSSADTVALNS
+454 FKPTASADTVSLSSAA
-468 NSTNNLFKTSPT
+468 TNNLFKTTPT
-480 LAAVDSNGSYGQTV
+480 LVPVDANGSYNATV
-494 TPNGELQRVANE
+494 TPNGGLQRVANE
-506 QRYGIQVAYDG
+506 QRYGIGVEYDG
-517 AKQTFSFSS
+517 ARQTFSFSS

-531 TSQVDVNFS
+531 TSQIDVNFS
-540 VPTFAPSV
+540 VPAF
-548 AAKSTFTAGD
+548 
-558 TFTND
+558 
-563 KVTVLTMGDAVM
+563 
-575 SVTNDANA
+575 DANGVP
-583 TIDELITA
+583 T
-591 LKANANFDAS
+591 
-601 KHQIEKDA
+601 
-609 DGNLAAT
+609 
-616 MLVAGAKTI
+616 
-625 SLTNDG
+625 G
-631 AVKTAVVGADKTVA
+631 AV
-645 GADNGATSGAL
+645 
-656 DADGNKTLQ
+656 DAQGNKTLQ
-665 ANLASAAFMGFEV
+665 TNLPAATFMGFEV
-678 TGTADSKYSELPSDE
+678 TNTADSLYSQVPSDD

-702 AIAQGSSIAVNVNNN
+702 AVSRGSSIAVNVNNN
-717 FSVDV
+717 FSVDA

-730 VDDVKGTLVL
+730 VDDVKGTLVI

-751 IVELEK
+751 IIELEK

-763 SENGSTVSGVQV
+763 SENGNTVSGVSV
-775 AYDAT
+775 EYDPNS
-780 TNGLVFTSGTTGTDS
+780 NGLVFTSGTTGTDS

-808 NIGSGRGTTTTW
+808 NIGSGRGETTTW
-820 IKPSQSADTVN
+820 IKPSQSADEVN
-831 GVSVNKYIDEF
+831 GVSINKYIDEF
-842 GVETASADGFS
+842 GNETASADGFT
-853 TLPEWSPI
+853 TLPEFSPI
-861 FLDKGELTFDT
+861 YLDKGELTFDT

-982 AFGEAGTAGFGTIR
+982 TFGEAGTAGFGTIR

-1041 RS
+1041 RN

>member
-46 SPLQKSTSVVG
+46 SPLQKSTAVVG

-90 FPLKSADGLTDIFT
+90 FPLKSADGLTDIYT

-145 IPVSTSGQAKETSE
+145 IPVSTSGQATETSE

-165 LPSDAEVIDAQ
+165 LPSDAEVIDAP

-239 ATDDNQELLYVN
+239 ATDDNQERLYVN

-308 SGSLSPAQLKNFM
+308 TAVSGGAFTAAQLKNFM

-331 VTVDLSALGNNNV
+331 ATVDLSSLASENRN
-344 KYTGVEI
+344 YTGVEL
-351 ASIIQNQLNTKFGD
+351 ATIIQNQLNTKFGD
-365 ERFFDLLSDSSRTFK
+365 ERFFDLSTGSSRTFK
-380 VNFTSGGTTSVVAV
+380 VNFTSGGATTVASV
-394 DLGSTFDTDAK
+394 DLGATFDTDAK
-405 KLSATTEQVVAAIQ
+405 KLSATTGQVVAAIQ
-419 AKLDSAANVV
+419 AKLDAATNA
-429 DGVNQGGLGTG
+429 GGLGAD
-440 KVTVSYDYATREFL
+440 KVKVSYDYATREFL
-454 FKPSSSADTVALNS
+454 FKPTSSGDAVALSSSA
-468 NSTNNLFKTSPT
+468 TNNLFKTSPT
-480 LAAVDSNGSYGQTV
+480 LAAVDSSGSYGQTV

-506 QRYGIQVAYDG
+506 QRYGIKVAYDG

-531 TSQVDVNFS
+531 TSQVDINFS
-540 VPTFAPSV
+540 VPTF
-548 AAKSTFTAGD
+548 
-558 TFTND
+558 
-563 KVTVLTMGDAVM
+563 
-575 SVTNDANA
+575 NA
-583 TIDELITA
+583 TT
-591 LKANANFDAS
+591 
-601 KHQIEKDA
+601 
-609 DGNLAAT
+609 GVPT
-616 MLVAGAKTI
+616 
-625 SLTNDG
+625 G
-631 AVKTAVVGADKTVA
+631 AVDG
-645 GADNGATSGAL
+645 
-656 DADGNKTLQ
+656 DGNKTLQ
-665 ANLASAAFMGFEV
+665 ANLPSASFMGFEV
-678 TGTADSKYSELPSDE
+678 TGTADSLYSELPSDD

-702 AIAQGSSIAVNVNNN
+702 AVSQGSSIAVNVNNN
-717 FSVDV
+717 FSVDA

-763 SENGSTVSGVQV
+763 SENGSSVSGVSV
-775 AYDAT
+775 EYNSE